1 MKQILFAFIFVA
13 IAQTSTITTSTA
25 TSSDVV
31 VAFANETVTFN
42 CDEHLEDHIL
52 WKKSVTQAITDDP
65 NSMRHHVQHQNS
77 KLLPYDVTQKKRH
90 RRKEHGGDAKL
101 ILPDVE
107 PDDSGVY
114 SCHSLH
120 RDRVSIKTWTL
131 IVLEASQTSLNTSLI
146 FYNGAVLEV
155 TFLVF
160 AISVLRELKIIKSP
174 T

>member
-1 MKQILFAFIFVA
+1 MPGLATAVLRSHVRFAFQEIEVGIEA
-13 IAQTSTITTSTA
+13 GDAPARNLHQ
-25 TSSDVV
+25 D
-31 VAFANETVTFN
+31 E
-42 CDEHLEDHIL
+42 EHLEDHIL

-120 RDRVSIKTWTL
+120 RDRASIKTWTL